1 MQGGTSAL
9 DFLED
14 VGGGRGP
21 DEGRGMLVVLGDVVV
36 NGGDELV
43 HAAKHAAAQALDG
56 EIAKE
61 SLDHVQSRR
70 RGRGEM
76 NVEARVTIEPTLH
89 SGMLV
94 GGIVVHDEMKLFV
107 LGSAAVN

>member
-43 HAAKHAAAQALDG
+43 TLRNTP
-56 EIAKE
+56 
-61 SLDHVQSRR
+61 RR
-70 RGRGEM
+70 RRLTVRSRKNRSTMFSHDAE
-76 NVEARVTIEPTLH
+76 
-89 SGMLV
+89 V
-94 GGIVVHDEMKLFV
+94 GVK
-107 LGSAAVN
+107 